1 MNTSDKRE
9 LICISCPLGCQ
20 LSVDVSDGKPVSVS
34 GNQCKRGIV
43 YAESEILNPRRI
55 LTTTIRIKGGVVSQ
69 LPVRTKEPISKDLM
83 MQAIRELR
91 KYEVN
96 APVELGEVI
105 VSDLLGTGVDVI
117 ASRTVVKAE

>member
-34 GNQCKRGIV
+34 GNQCKRNR

-69 LPVRTKEPISKDLM
+69 LPVRTKQPISKDLM
-83 MQAIRELR
+83 MQAMRELR